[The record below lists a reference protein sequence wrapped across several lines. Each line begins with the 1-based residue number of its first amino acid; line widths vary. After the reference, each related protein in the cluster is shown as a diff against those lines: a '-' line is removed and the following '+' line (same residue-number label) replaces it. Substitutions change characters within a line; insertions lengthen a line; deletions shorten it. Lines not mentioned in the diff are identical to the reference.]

1 MKTFKQ
7 TVALLLSVFMVL
19 LTLGAVPV
27 MAEEKSGHTTIA
39 DGVDEVT
46 IDGKT
51 FAVIRDKAGLMAKIT
66 EGILSENLIF
76 ANDIDMGG
84 ECFSAAIANLQSTI
98 DGNGFALYNF
108 SLKNDTAGVSLFN
121 VVRHTSAEIRN
132 LDFGKSDQKI
142 QVSGG
147 GNNTSVIFGTVQGVV
162 DDSSGG
168 NHISNQAHGSAVL
181 TNVNVYADVT
191 GQSNTGLFAGYVDG
205 NLSLTGCA
213 AFGSVN
219 SAGASGGMIGAVSGV
234 NGLVEPKQTID
245 LENCV
250 NGASVSG
257 TGGALGGVIGQ
268 ITACQNNKIDM
279 TLRNVRN
286 LAEVGSSVN
295 AVGGLVGSVY
305 NNGTWLGMLNCTLT
319 GCVNSG
325 AVTGNAHTGGLFG
338 EIYLHQNNACFHIK
352 LSGCR
357 NEAVITG
364 NASQSGGFIGF
375 FDGGTV
381 GTDSQKTVSASNC
394 VNLGALKG
402 DGGMKA
408 GFCADFNNWKYEV
421 RINHFLNMGEIAGNG
436 GQTAGVIVKSD
447 VNVCALDHCV
457 NLGNLVDV
465 KDTSAGIIALGN
477 KNVTVTNSISAGKIT
492 RSGEFAENGLLG
504 YIVGNAESIIGTEQ
518 ESKGENNRHMPLGD
532 ASANSFLSSE
542 LTAWQDLAQML
553 NDEYTSHWGN
563 VYFAL
568 NNAKDGLLMLPL
580 PELVGVQETK
590 AADGKYSI
598 RLVAV
603 IDSLQYSEVGFRIT
617 LQDSATGEVKKSC
630 RTVFETM
637 LACGENGEMTSYTA
651 EELGGKYIYALIVD
665 GLSDTETYV
674 FHVTPYALDIS
685 NEETVYSGASC
696 MVTYANGAYAGGAPV
711 MPEN

>member
-39 DGVDEVT
+39 DGVNEVT

-66 EGILSENLIF
+66 GGILSENLIF

-205 NLSLTGCA
+205 NLTLTDCQS
-213 AFGSVN
+213 FGSVN

-234 NGLVEPKQTID
+234 NGLVKPEQNID

-250 NGASVSG
+250 NSASVSVSG

-268 ITACQNNKIDM
+268 ITACQNNIIDM

-286 LAEVGSSVN
+286 LAEVGGSVN
-295 AVGGLVGSVY
+295 AVGGLVGSV
-305 NNGTWLGMLNCTLT
+305 
-319 GCVNSG
+319 
-325 AVTGNAHTGGLFG
+325 
-338 EIYLHQNNACFHIK
+338 
-352 LSGCR
+352 
-357 NEAVITG
+357 
-364 NASQSGGFIGF
+364 
-375 FDGGTV
+375 
-381 GTDSQKTVSASNC
+381 
-394 VNLGALKG
+394 
-402 DGGMKA
+402 
-408 GFCADFNNWKYEV
+408 
-421 RINHFLNMGEIAGNG
+421 
-436 GQTAGVIVKSD
+436 
-447 VNVCALDHCV
+447 
-457 NLGNLVDV
+457 
-465 KDTSAGIIALGN
+465 
-477 KNVTVTNSISAGKIT
+477 
-492 RSGEFAENGLLG
+492 
-504 YIVGNAESIIGTEQ
+504 
-518 ESKGENNRHMPLGD
+518 
-532 ASANSFLSSE
+532 
-542 LTAWQDLAQML
+542 
-553 NDEYTSHWGN
+553 
-563 VYFAL
+563 
-568 NNAKDGLLMLPL
+568 
-580 PELVGVQETK
+580 
-590 AADGKYSI
+590 
-598 RLVAV
+598 
-603 IDSLQYSEVGFRIT
+603 
-617 LQDSATGEVKKSC
+617 
-630 RTVFETM
+630 
-637 LACGENGEMTSYTA
+637 
-651 EELGGKYIYALIVD
+651 
-665 GLSDTETYV
+665 
-674 FHVTPYALDIS
+674 
-685 NEETVYSGASC
+685 
-696 MVTYANGAYAGGAPV
+696 
-711 MPEN
+711 